1 MKKSALA
8 ITLASLF
15 STVSYLQAQEISVDE
30 NIVVTA
36 NRFEQAESRTLA
48 DVEVV
53 TRQDIDRIQ
62 AKTLPDVLRRLTGIQ
77 VSQNGGRGQLASLFV
92 RGTSSDQ
99 VLVLVDGVRFARAAK
114 GAVDFNQI
122 PLTYVQRI
130 EYVRGAR
137 ASLYG
142 SEAIGGVINIITIAR
157 ADEDGTK
164 LSAGLG
170 SLDYQELSVAS
181 GIKVTDNGQLNI
193 AFGSESDDGYNVRPV
208 PGVNDGDHH
217 GFETKNGLLGYVHH
231 FNDQW
236 SAFGNLRAYENVYQ
250 YDSSY
255 GSRGYYEA
263 EKDDLSAT
271 LGGKYQSDNVMSEL
285 QVTAQKQKSWNY
297 EQAKGKHSGT
307 EDELEQQNVQ
317 WTNSYLLNS
326 NTTFAGG
333 IDWRN
338 ESYKDKS
345 ANKTFDRTNGALF
358 GMATTSIDKAMLEG
372 SARLDDNEEYGS
384 EFTYSLAAG
393 YQFVPEFGVKASFG
407 TAFKAPNLYQQYDPT
422 YGEKDLKP
430 EESDA
435 WELTFSGDVQGVFWS
450 LTGYDY
456 KITNL
461 IDYHPTANKYLNVD
475 GETHIQGV
483 ELVAEF
489 DIGIVQH
496 QLSADY
502 KDAEDDKG
510 HQLQRRAKEMY
521 KWNALVSFDKV
532 DWSVSYQYVGKRPD
546 MDYSTWPS
554 QDITLSSYSL
564 VDTAVTYYP
573 NESTSISARIDNLFD
588 EEYEMAKG
596 YPAAE
601 RAYYLNIG
609 YEF

>member
-1 MKKSALA
+1 MNLAL
-8 ITLASLF
+8 
-15 STVSYLQAQEISVDE
+15 
-30 NIVVTA
+30 
-36 NRFEQAESRTLA
+36 
-48 DVEVV
+48 
-53 TRQDIDRIQ
+53 
-62 AKTLPDVLRRLTGIQ
+62 
-77 VSQNGGRGQLASLFV
+77 
-92 RGTSSDQ
+92 GT
-99 VLVLVDGVRFARAAK
+99 
-114 GAVDFNQI
+114 
-122 PLTYVQRI
+122 
-130 EYVRGAR
+130 
-137 ASLYG
+137 
-142 SEAIGGVINIITIAR
+142 
-157 ADEDGTK
+157 
-164 LSAGLG
+164 
-170 SLDYQELSVAS
+170 
-181 GIKVTDNGQLNI
+181 
-193 AFGSESDDGYNVRPV
+193 ESDDGYNVRPV
-208 PGVNDGDHH
+208 AGINDGDRH
-217 GFETKNGLLGYVHH
+217 GFETKNGLIGYVHN
-231 FNDQW
+231 FDKQW
-236 SAFGNLRAYENVYQ
+236 SAFGNFRAYENVYQ

-255 GSRGYYEA
+255 GSRAYYEA
-263 EKDDLSAT
+263 EKDDFSAT
-271 LGGKYQSDNVMSEL
+271 IGGKYQSDNLMSEL

-297 EQAKGKHSGT
+297 QQSAGKHSGT

-317 WTNSYLLNS
+317 WTNSYLLNN

-435 WELTFSGDVQGVFWS
+435 WELAFSGDVQGVFWS
-450 LTGYDY
+450 VTGYDY

-461 IDYHPTANKYLNVD
+461 IDYHPTTYKYLNVD
-475 GETHIQGV
+475 GETRIQGV

-489 DIGIVQH
+489 DTGIVQH

-546 MDYSTWPS
+546 VDYSTWPS

-573 NESTSISARIDNLFD
+573 NESTSISARIDNLLD

-601 RAYYLNIG
+601 RAYYLSVG